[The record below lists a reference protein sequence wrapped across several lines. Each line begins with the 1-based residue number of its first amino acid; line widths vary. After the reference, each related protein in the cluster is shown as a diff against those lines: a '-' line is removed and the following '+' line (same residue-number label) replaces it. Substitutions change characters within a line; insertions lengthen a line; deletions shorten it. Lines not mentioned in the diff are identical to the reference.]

1 MGLFDAIASSVG
13 NLTDNLFG
21 MVNQNHQNKVN
32 LRMMREQNDFNAKQ
46 AQLQRDLVAVD
57 GTTPATAAAIAGI
70 VVKDVSAPATTNTAV
85 VILAR
90 GAAGV
95 STAGLKLGTLALADV
110 KAKLLTLDIKVLTA
124 I

>member
-1 MGLFDAIASSVG
+1 MKIDQETQRLSNLIKYELFPE
-13 NLTDNLFG
+13 FR
-21 MVNQNHQNKVN
+21 HC
-32 LRMMREQNDFNAKQ
+32 REVITYNGAAKQ
-46 AQLQRDLVAVD
+46 FAIGDLVAAD
-57 GTTPATAAAIAGI
+57 GTVPATAAAIAGI
-70 VVKDVSAPATTNTAV
+70 VVQAVSAPATTNTAV

-124 I
+124 V

>member
-1 MGLFDAIASSVG
+1 MKIDQETQRFSNLIKYELFPE
-13 NLTDNLFG
+13 FR
-21 MVNQNHQNKVN
+21 HC
-32 LRMMREQNDFNAKQ
+32 REVITYNGVAKQ
-46 AQLQRDLVAVD
+46 FAIGDLVAVD
-57 GTTPATAAAIAGI
+57 GTAPATAAAIAGI

-85 VILAR
+85 VVLAR

-124 I
+124 V